1 MEETT
6 VETTKSKKLD
16 STKDTATEE
25 ESQDNQERPELPSS
39 FDGEMPE
46 MPMDGEMPEMP
57 TEGFSGG
64 MGRPEMSQTAPVA
77 TSSIHPAVY
86 LSIGAGSVI
95 FSMAVFWAILSKF
108 FKLGLADTLKGT
120 KKVLIFI
127 IGSLVLTAGICIGGY
142 FIAENISGKKADTFS
157 SSTSETRTKRTKS
170 SEKTTEETEPTT
182 SETDNSEEK
191 SEN

>member
-16 STKDTATEE
+16 STKNTVTEE
-25 ESQDNQERPELPSS
+25 ESQDNQERPEFPSS
-39 FDGEMPE
+39 FDGK
-46 MPMDGEMPEMP
+46 MPEMP

-77 TSSIHPAVY
+77 TLSIHPAVY

-108 FKLGLADTLKGT
+108 FKLGFVDTLKGT

-127 IGSLVLTAGICIGGY
+127 IGSLVLTAGICVGGY

-157 SSTSETRTKRTKS
+157 PSTSETRTKRTKS